1 MSWFAIIKEPS
12 CDECEMEKVAGA
24 VTTSAPAHAH
34 LFRPTYSGK
43 KRRKCKKCRK

>member
-1 MSWFAIIKEPS
+1 MNWFDILKEP
-12 CDECEMEKVAGA
+12 CEECSMEKVAGA

-43 KRRKCKKCRK
+43 KRRKCKSCRK